1 MIRAHVLII
10 APAVVFLT
18 SCQLAPIKKQEGGQF
33 EDPVVTERFVIY
45 ERVSN
50 LPPPEEPTVVIPES
64 INAQIPESCA
74 PFTLP
79 TYKKPPAIPVFESWE
94 RNNLELIN
102 AKLTTH
108 IEQLRSYI
116 NTYNSD
122 LDKAYLDYVKRCQLS
137 VDQTKLK

>member
-1 MIRAHVLII
+1 MIRAHALLI
-10 APAVVFLT
+10 APAVMFLT
-18 SCQLAPIKKQEGGQF
+18 SCQIAPVDRKESQPVV
-33 EDPVVTERFVIY
+33 DPLVTERYVIY
-45 ERVSN
+45 ERISN
-50 LPPPEEPTVVIPES
+50 SPPPEEPTIVIPQS
-64 INAQIPESCA
+64 VSAQIPEACA

-79 TYKKPPAIPVFESWE
+79 SYKKPPAIPVFESWE

-122 LDKAYLDYVKRCQLS
+122 LDKAYLDYVKRCQLGN
-137 VDQTKLK
+137 DQSKLK